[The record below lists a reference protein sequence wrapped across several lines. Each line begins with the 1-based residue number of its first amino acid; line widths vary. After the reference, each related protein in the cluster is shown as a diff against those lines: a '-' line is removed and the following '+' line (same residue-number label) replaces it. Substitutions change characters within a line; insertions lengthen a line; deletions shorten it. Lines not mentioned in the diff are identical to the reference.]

1 METKAKFLT
10 TKQMTLIALMTALTC
25 ILGPLSIPLPFSPVP
40 ISFTN
45 LVLYFSVFV
54 LGTKFSTISYI
65 VYLLIGLVGLPV
77 FSGFSGGPA
86 KVAGP
91 TGGYLVGFVFLT
103 VIAGFLWSILKEN
116 CHLPFLEWY
125 WERLY
130 VIFSVQSGFLCS

>member
-125 WERLY
+125 WERSY

>member
-25 ILGPLSIPLPFSPVP
+25 ILGPLSIPLPFSPGP

-45 LVLYFSVFV
+45 LVLDFSVFV

-77 FSGFSGGPA
+77 YSGRSGKNCA
-86 KVAGP
+86 CLHHRAENQTCCCK
-91 TGGYLVGFVFLT
+91 
-103 VIAGFLWSILKEN
+103 IKE
-116 CHLPFLEWY
+116 
-125 WERLY
+125 
-130 VIFSVQSGFLCS
+130 

>member
-65 VYLLIGLVGLPV
+65 VYLLIGLVGFRYFPV
-77 FSGFSGGPA
+77 S
-86 KVAGP
+86 VAVRQKWQG
-91 TGGYLVGFVFLT
+91 LRAD
-103 VIAGFLWSILKEN
+103 IWSDL
-116 CHLPFLEWY
+116 LF
-125 WERLY
+125 
-130 VIFSVQSGFLCS
+130 

>member
-77 FSGFSGGPA
+77 FSGFSGGPDKSGRA
-86 KVAGP
+86 YGRIS
-91 TGGYLVGFVFLT
+91 GRICVFD
-103 VIAGFLWSILKEN
+103 SD
-116 CHLPFLEWY
+116 
-125 WERLY
+125 RR
-130 VIFSVQSGFLCS
+130 IFCGAF

>member
-125 WERLY
+125 LERSY

>member
-86 KVAGP
+86 KVARYCQSRIP
-91 TGGYLVGFVFLT
+91 LSVLLVRQKWQGLRAD
-103 VIAGFLWSILKEN
+103 IWSD
-116 CHLPFLEWY
+116 
-125 WERLY
+125 
-130 VIFSVQSGFLCS
+130 LCF

>member
-65 VYLLIGLVGLPV
+65 VYLLMVWSDFRYFPVSAAVRQKWQGLR
-77 FSGFSGGPA
+77 A
-86 KVAGP
+86 D
-91 TGGYLVGFVFLT
+91 
-103 VIAGFLWSILKEN
+103 IWSD
-116 CHLPFLEWY
+116 
-125 WERLY
+125 
-130 VIFSVQSGFLCS
+130 LCF

>member
-25 ILGPLSIPLPFSPVP
+25 VLGPLSIPLPFSPVP

-65 VYLLIGLVGLPV
+65 VYLLIWSDFRYFLVSAAVRQKWQGLR
-77 FSGFSGGPA
+77 A
-86 KVAGP
+86 D
-91 TGGYLVGFVFLT
+91 
-103 VIAGFLWSILKEN
+103 IWSD
-116 CHLPFLEWY
+116 
-125 WERLY
+125 
-130 VIFSVQSGFLCS
+130 LCF

>member
-77 FSGFSGGPA
+77 FPVS
-86 KVAGP
+86 VAVRQKWQG
-91 TGGYLVGFVFLT
+91 LRAD
-103 VIAGFLWSILKEN
+103 IWSD
-116 CHLPFLEWY
+116 
-125 WERLY
+125 
-130 VIFSVQSGFLCS
+130 LCF

>member
-54 LGTKFSTISYI
+54 LGTKFSTIRYCIPVDRSGRTSGIFRFQWRSGKSGRSYGRI
-65 VYLLIGLVGLPV
+65 SGRICV
-77 FSGFSGGPA
+77 FDSD
-86 KVAGP
+86 
-91 TGGYLVGFVFLT
+91 
-103 VIAGFLWSILKEN
+103 
-116 CHLPFLEWY
+116 
-125 WERLY
+125 RR
-130 VIFSVQSGFLCS
+130 IFCGAF